1 MPESGPTHPP
11 HTPPSHAD
19 DDAHDRAI
27 VAEIRRF
34 GLTTPE
40 GKAAWGALFVR
51 YQDRLFAICFRM
63 VPNRHTAAD
72 LTQDA
77 FVKLLG
83 GLDSY
88 DGRSKLST
96 WIFRVT
102 MNVCLSHLRAAKL
115 RDHVGLETIAPS
127 ISRTLT
133 GGVHP
138 QSGGNVGDLG
148 RRPTGIEQ
156 GVELPP
162 DQGVEHEQRRH
173 QVARALSALDVEQR
187 AILVLRDVQGLEY
200 DQIASVLEVAVGT
213 VKSRLFRARAALRA
227 QLEE

>member
-1 MPESGPTHPP
+1 MPPLPAPP
-11 HTPPSHAD
+11 PD

-27 VAEIRRF
+27 VARIRQS

-40 GKAAWGALFVR
+40 GKAAWSELFLR

-77 FVKLLG
+77 FVKVLS

-96 WIFRVT
+96 WVFRVT

-127 ISRTLT
+127 ISRAISQES
-133 GGVHP
+133 P
-138 QSGGNVGDLG
+138 PRSGGNIGDLG
-148 RRPTGIEQ
+148 NRPSGIAQ
-156 GVELPP
+156 DVELPP
-162 DQGVEHEQRRH
+162 DLGVERDQRRH
-173 QVARALSALDVEQR
+173 RVASALSALDAEQR
-187 AILVLRDVQGLEY
+187 AILVLRDVQGLDY

-227 QLEE
+227 QLES